1 MNTIAKVEILQKR
14 IAERTIIIEAD
25 VEIRGITKRKRYIVD
40 MNSSNDYIRKYISD
54 KIIEEEKT
62 DVIGESFEVEVK

>member
-1 MNTIAKVEILQKR
+1 MNTKAKVQILEKR
-14 IAERTIIIEAD
+14 IAERTVIIEAD
-25 VEIRGITKRKRYIVD
+25 VEIRGITRRKRYIVD
-40 MNSSNDYIRKYISD
+40 MNSSNDYIKKYISD

>member
-1 MNTIAKVEILQKR
+1 MSTIAKVQILQKR
-14 IAERTIIIEAD
+14 VAERTIIIEAD
-25 VEIRGITKRKRYIVD
+25 VEIRGITRRKRYIVD
-40 MNSSNDYIRKYISD
+40 MNSSNDYIIKYISD

>member
-1 MNTIAKVEILQKR
+1 MSTKAKVQILQKR
-14 IAERTIIIEAD
+14 IAERTVIIEAD
-25 VEIRGITKRKRYIVD
+25 VEIKGITRRKRYIVD
-40 MNSSNDYIRKYISD
+40 MNSSNDYIKKYISD